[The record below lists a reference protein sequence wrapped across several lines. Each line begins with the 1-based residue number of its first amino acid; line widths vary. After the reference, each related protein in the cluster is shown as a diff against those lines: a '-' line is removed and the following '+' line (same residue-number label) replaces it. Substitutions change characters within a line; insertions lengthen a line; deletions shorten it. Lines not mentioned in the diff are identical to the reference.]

1 MVAEGKRME
10 DAKVSQR
17 GTLTT
22 QGWVAHMGLLGDL
35 LPPAT
40 RALPSLHISNLHAY
54 AYPDGTSGNDSPN
67 WCSGYLSGINNAV
80 DEGNFQMS

>member
-1 MVAEGKRME
+1 
-10 DAKVSQR
+10 
-17 GTLTT
+17 
-22 QGWVAHMGLLGDL
+22 MGLLGEL

-40 RALPSLHISNLHAY
+40 GPFPSLHISNLHAY
-54 AYPDGTSGNDSPN
+54 PDDTSGNDSPN